1 MSMKGKFK
9 PSKIVLLVVL
19 FFFIALPLSFNF
31 LLGTQLGKYL
41 SWFES
46 GISIGGTKITVL
58 NVVYLILF
66 LIFFTF
72 LSRIIRKAL
81 QNKVLPRTKLDIGAR
96 TSLVNVV
103 IYAFWIL
110 AIYTGINILGIN
122 LSSLAFMAGA
132 LGVGI
137 GFGLQNIVN
146 NFISGIILLFDPSIQ
161 VGDMVQIGEDW
172 GTVNRINIRTTIVQ
186 SFDNASLIIP
196 NSQMLS
202 NKVTNWSFKD
212 PKVRRQVDVGVAYGS
227 DVQKVRKI
235 LLQIVSDMPEIM
247 DDPTPRV
254 DFMDF
259 GNSAL
264 IFRVRF
270 WITSPE
276 FWLTAPTELRFKID
290 EEFKK
295 NNIEIA
301 FPQQD
306 IHIRSASGLKEIFNK
321 KDYSQKVPK
330 DTT

>member
-1 MSMKGKFK
+1 MKEKFRPFK
-9 PSKIVLLVVL
+9 VIVFVVL
-19 FFFIALPLSFNF
+19 VFFIALPVLLDF
-31 LLGTQLGKYL
+31 LQGTGLGKYF
-41 SWFES
+41 SWLES
-46 GISIGGTKITVL
+46 GISIGGTKVTIL
-58 NVVYLILF
+58 NVAYLILF
-66 LIFFTF
+66 IILFTF

-81 QNKVLPRTKLDIGAR
+81 QTKVLPRTRLNTGAR
-96 TSLVNVV
+96 ASFVNVV
-103 IYAFWIL
+103 IYTFWIL

-122 LSSLAFMAGA
+122 LSSLTFMAGA
-132 LGVGI
+132 LGIGV

-172 GTVNRINIRTTIVQ
+172 GTINRINIRTTIVQ

-235 LLQIVSDMPEIM
+235 LLQIVRNMSEIM
-247 DDPTPRV
+247 DDPAPRV

-259 GNSAL
+259 ADSAL
-264 IFRVRF
+264 VFRVRF
-270 WITSPE
+270 WIASPE
-276 FWLTAPTELRFKID
+276 YWLTAPTELRFTID

-301 FPQQD
+301 FPQHD
-306 IHIRSASGLKEIFNK
+306 IHIRSASGLKEIFNGR
-321 KDYSQKVPK
+321 DNSQKIPK
-330 DTT
+330 KNQK

>member
-1 MSMKGKFK
+1 MKEKFR
-9 PSKIVLLVVL
+9 PSKVIVFVVL
-19 FFFIALPLSFNF
+19 IFFIALPALLDFS
-31 LLGTQLGKYL
+31 LGTRFGKYF
-41 SWFES
+41 SWLKS

-58 NVVYLILF
+58 NIAYLILF

-72 LSRIIRKAL
+72 LSRIIRRAL
-81 QNKVLPRTKLDIGAR
+81 QNKVLPRTRLDIGAR
-96 TSLVNVV
+96 ASFVNVV
-103 IYAFWIL
+103 IYTFWIL

-161 VGDMVQIGEDW
+161 VGDMVQVGEDW

-186 SFDNASLIIP
+186 TFDNASLIIP

-235 LLQIVSDMPEIM
+235 LLQIVSDIPEIM
-247 DDPTPRV
+247 DDPAPRV

-264 IFRVRF
+264 IFRIRF
-270 WITSPE
+270 WITSPDY
-276 FWLTAPTELRFKID
+276 WLTAPTELRFKID

-306 IHIRSASGLKEIFNK
+306 IHIRSASGLEKIFNK
-321 KDYSQKVPK
+321 IEYSQKASK
-330 DTT
+330 DQK

>member
-1 MSMKGKFK
+1 MKEKFRQ
-9 PSKIVLLVVL
+9 SKVVL
-19 FFFIALPLSFNF
+19 FVVLIFFIALPVLLDF
-31 LLGTQLGKYL
+31 LLGTRLGKYF
-41 SWFES
+41 SWLES
-46 GISIGGTKITVL
+46 GISIAGTKITIL
-58 NVVYLILF
+58 NVAYLILF

-81 QNKVLPRTKLDIGAR
+81 QNRVLPRTRLDIGAR
-96 TSLVNVV
+96 ASFINVV
-103 IYAFWIL
+103 IYTFWIL

-132 LGVGI
+132 LGIGI

-172 GTVNRINIRTTIVQ
+172 GTINRINIRTTIVQ
-186 SFDNASLIIP
+186 TFDNASLIIP

-227 DVQKVRKI
+227 DVQKVRTI

-247 DDPTPRV
+247 DDPAPRV

-259 GNSAL
+259 GSSAL

-270 WITSPE
+270 WITSPDY
-276 FWLTAPTELRFKID
+276 WLTAPTELRFRID

-295 NNIEIA
+295 NGIEIA

-306 IHIRSASGLKEIFNK
+306 IHIRSASGLEEIFNK
-321 KDYSQKVPK
+321 RDYSQKIPK
-330 DTT
+330 GKK

>member
-1 MSMKGKFK
+1 MKEKLR
-9 PSKIVLLVVL
+9 PSKVVL
-19 FFFIALPLSFNF
+19 FVVLIFFIALPLSLDY
-31 LLGTQLGKYL
+31 LLGTRLGKYL

-46 GISIGGTKITVL
+46 GISIGGTKITIM
-58 NVVYLILF
+58 NVAYLIIF

-81 QNKVLPRTKLDIGAR
+81 QNRVLPRTRLDIGAR
-96 TSLVNVV
+96 ASFVNVV

-132 LGVGI
+132 LGIGI

-161 VGDMVQIGEDW
+161 VGDMVQIDEDW
-172 GTVNRINIRTTIVQ
+172 GTINRINIRTTIVQ
-186 SFDNASLIIP
+186 TFDNASLIIP

-202 NKVTNWSFKD
+202 NRVTNWSFKD
-212 PKVRRQVDVGVAYGS
+212 PKVRRQVDVGVAYGT
-227 DVQKVRKI
+227 DVQKVRAI
-235 LLQIVSDMPEIM
+235 LLKIVADMPEIM
-247 DDPTPRV
+247 DDPAPRV

-259 GNSAL
+259 GSSAL

-270 WITSPE
+270 WITSPDY
-276 FWLTAPTELRFKID
+276 WLTAPTELRFRID
-290 EEFKK
+290 DEFKK
-295 NNIEIA
+295 NGIEIA

-306 IHIRSASGLKEIFNK
+306 IHIRSASGLEEIFNRR
-321 KDYSQKVPK
+321 DYSQKIPK
-330 DTT
+330 DQK

>member
-1 MSMKGKFK
+1 VLPFILESVLGI
-9 PSKIVLLVVL
+9 KI
-19 FFFIALPLSFNF
+19 S
-31 LLGTQLGKYL
+31 TEL
-41 SWFES
+41 SWLNK
-46 GISIGGTKITVL
+46 GISIGKAKITIL
-58 NVVYLILF
+58 NVCYVIIFLLLIGY
-66 LIFFTF
+66 I
-72 LSRIIRKAL
+72 SRIIRKAL
-81 QNKVLPRTKLDIGAR
+81 QDEVLPRTRLDIGAR
-96 TSLVNVV
+96 ASLVNVV
-103 IYAFWIL
+103 VYSLWVL
-110 AIYTGINILGIN
+110 AIYTGINILGID

-132 LGVGI
+132 LGIGI

-186 SFDNASLIIP
+186 TFDNAALIIP

-202 NKVTNWSFKD
+202 DRVTNWSHRD

-227 DVQKVRKI
+227 DVQLVRTV
-235 LLQIVSDMPEIM
+235 LLRIVNDMPEIM
-247 DDPTPRV
+247 DVPAPRV

-259 GNSAL
+259 GDSAL

-276 FWLTAPTELRFKID
+276 FWLTAPTELRFRID

-295 NNIEIA
+295 HGIEIA

-306 IHIRSASGLKEIFNK
+306 IHIRSASGLEEIVK
-321 KDYSQKVPK
+321 P
-330 DTT
+330 

>member
-1 MSMKGKFK
+1 MKEKFR
-9 PSKIVLLVVL
+9 PSKIVLFVVL
-19 FFFIALPLSFNF
+19 IFFIALPLSLDF
-31 LLGTQLGKYL
+31 LLGTRLGKYF
-41 SWFES
+41 SWLES
-46 GISIGGTKITVL
+46 GINIGGTKITII
-58 NVVYLILF
+58 NIAYLIIF

-72 LSRIIRKAL
+72 LSKVIKKAL
-81 QNKVLPRTKLDIGAR
+81 QNRVLPRTRLDVGAR
-96 TSLVNVV
+96 ASFVNVV
-103 IYAFWIL
+103 IYTFWIL

-132 LGVGI
+132 LGIGI

-146 NFISGIILLFDPSIQ
+146 NFMSGIILLFDPSIQ

-172 GTVNRINIRTTIVQ
+172 GTINRINIRTTIVQ
-186 SFDNASLIIP
+186 TFDNASLIIP

-227 DVQKVRKI
+227 DVQKVRTI

-247 DDPTPRV
+247 DDPAPRV
-254 DFMDF
+254 DFRDF
-259 GNSAL
+259 ADSAL

-270 WITSPE
+270 WITSPDY
-276 FWLTAPTELRFKID
+276 WLTAPTELRFRID

-295 NNIEIA
+295 NGVEIA

-306 IHIRSASGLKEIFNK
+306 IHIRSASGLEEIFNRR
-321 KDYSQKVPK
+321 DYSQKIPK
-330 DTT
+330 DHK

>member
-1 MSMKGKFK
+1 MKDKFR
-9 PSKIVLLVVL
+9 PSKVIVFVVL
-19 FFFIALPLSFNF
+19 IFFIALPISLDF
-31 LLGTQLGKYL
+31 LMGTRLGKYF
-41 SWFES
+41 SWLES
-46 GISIGGTKITVL
+46 GISIGGTKVTII
-58 NVVYLILF
+58 NVAYLIIF

-81 QNKVLPRTKLDIGAR
+81 KNRVLPRTKLDIGAR
-96 TSLVNVV
+96 ASFVNVV
-103 IYAFWIL
+103 IYTFWIL

-122 LSSLAFMAGA
+122 LSSLTFMAGA
-132 LGVGI
+132 LGIGI

-172 GTVNRINIRTTIVQ
+172 GTINRINIRTTIVQ
-186 SFDNASLIIP
+186 TFDNASLIIP

-202 NKVTNWSFKD
+202 NRVTNWSFKD

-235 LLQIVSDMPEIM
+235 LLKIVSDMSEIM
-247 DDPTPRV
+247 NDPAPRV

-259 GNSAL
+259 GDSAL

-276 FWLTAPTELRFKID
+276 FWLTAPTELRFRID

-306 IHIRSASGLKEIFNK
+306 IHIRSVSGLKEIFNGR
-321 KDYSQKVPK
+321 DNSQKIPK
-330 DTT
+330 KNQK

>member
-1 MSMKGKFK
+1 LKEKLRL
-9 PSKIVLLVVL
+9 SKIVLFVVL
-19 FFFIALPLSFNF
+19 IFFIALPLSFDF
-31 LLGTQLGKYL
+31 LLGTRLGKYL

-46 GISIGGTKITVL
+46 GISIGGTKITIL
-58 NVVYLILF
+58 NIAYLIIF

-81 QNKVLPRTKLDIGAR
+81 QNRVLPRTRLDIGAR
-96 TSLVNVV
+96 ASFVNVV

-132 LGVGI
+132 LGIGI

-146 NFISGIILLFDPSIQ
+146 NFISGVILLFDPSIQ

-172 GTVNRINIRTTIVQ
+172 GTINRINIRTTIVQ
-186 SFDNASLIIP
+186 SFDNAALIIP

-202 NKVTNWSFKD
+202 NKVTNWSYKD

-227 DVQKVRKI
+227 DVQKIRTI
-235 LLQIVSDMPEIM
+235 LLQIVSDMPDIM
-247 DDPTPRV
+247 EDPAPRV

-259 GNSAL
+259 GDSAL
-264 IFRVRF
+264 IFRIRF
-270 WITSPE
+270 WITSPDY
-276 FWLTAPTELRFKID
+276 WLTAPTELRFRID

-295 NNIEIA
+295 NGIEIA
-301 FPQQD
+301 FPQRD
-306 IHIRSASGLKEIFNK
+306 IHIRSASGLEEIFNRR
-321 KDYSQKVPK
+321 DHSQKISK
-330 DTT
+330 DQK